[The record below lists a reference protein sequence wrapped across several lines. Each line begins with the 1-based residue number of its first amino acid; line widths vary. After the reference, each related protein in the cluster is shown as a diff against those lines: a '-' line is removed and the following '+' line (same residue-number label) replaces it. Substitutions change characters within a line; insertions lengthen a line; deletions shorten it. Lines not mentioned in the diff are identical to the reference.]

1 MFFVEKKTERRLE
14 EIFKFIYK
22 QKMALGLM
30 YKENDS
36 EEYKKTYRGFIWGG
50 KNVIGWFKSPK
61 IILPESY
68 KNKKVALYLELSDYK
83 VPDVNPES
91 LVYVNGVAVQGCD
104 KNHREIVIPK
114 DLLKDGELEVNIKA
128 FSGRRDYTN
137 KFLYADLVTIDEKTE
152 NLYLTMKMALQ
163 SAQILPKDD
172 YIRDVIL
179 SIIDNTLNIIDWR
192 EEGSEN
198 FYNSIYKALDFIKSE
213 LKEASGRSKRPEIT
227 CVGHSHIDVAWY
239 WQLWHTREKVSR
251 TFSTV
256 LNLMNQYPDYYFIQ
270 SQPQLYKYIKE
281 DYPEIYERIKERVAE
296 GRWEATGGMWV
307 EADSN
312 VTSGESLV
320 RQLLFGTRFFK
331 KEFGVDNKL
340 VWLPDAFGF
349 SGNLPQIMKKSGID
363 YFLTTKISW
372 NQFNRPPYDTFKWRG
387 LDGSEVLTH
396 FMTMPENSMNPDDWG
411 YTYNG
416 DINPRKFKR
425 VWESYRHK
433 DINSKDILIS
443 FGHGDGGGGTT
454 RDMIE
459 NIYITE
465 YMPVVPKAKMGK
477 AEDFFKRL
485 EEQVKNNK
493 HLDTWDG
500 ELYLEVHRG
509 TFTSQAKTKKY
520 NRQSEILLHD
530 VETLNSFAKTVDNN
544 VNYPQELIN
553 NAWELVL
560 LNQFHDII
568 PGSSITE
575 VYEDSDAQYKEVL
588 STCSRLKAEVLR
600 NLASKVKTDGPS
612 LVIFN
617 TLSWKRNDY
626 IYIEKASIGYE
637 AEFMDGDK
645 VLSSQTIQKNGHEYY
660 MIFAKNIPSYG
671 YKTIRVVRKNANI
684 LAINVS
690 VDKTMMENKFFKI
703 YLNDKGQ
710 IVSIFDKKNNK
721 EVIAKGKLGNVL
733 SAYEDKP
740 FNFDAWDID
749 IYYKDKEYVVD
760 NLISAEVVEQGS
772 ERGTLKLVWKY
783 VNSDIVQYVHLYN
796 NTPRIDFETEIDWK
810 EKQTLLKTAFHVDVR
825 STKATYEIQFG
836 SIERTTHNNTPWDY
850 AQFEVPAQKWV
861 DLSERNYGVSLLND
875 CKYGHSIKNNVIELT
890 LLKSAIEPD
899 PFADKCHHS
908 FTYSLYPH
916 KGDWFEGGTV
926 QAGYS
931 LNYDMPVVY
940 VESTTGEL
948 QSEDSFIENNI
959 PDVIIETVKKA
970 EDSNH
975 TIIRM
980 YEYGNGT
987 TEGEIKFNKN
997 IKEAYM
1003 CDMMENNRTL
1013 VDFEGNKI
1021 NLKFTPFE
1029 LKCLMVDF
1037 E

>member
-14 EIFKFIYK
+14 EIFKFIYR
-22 QKMALGLM
+22 QRMDLGLK
-30 YKENDS
+30 YRQDGT
-36 EEYKKTYRGFIWGG
+36 EEYKDTYRGLMWGG
-50 KNVIGWFKSPK
+50 KNVLVWFKSP
-61 IILPESY
+61 IITLPESY
-68 KNKKVALYLELSDYK
+68 INKKVALYLELSDYT
-83 VPDVNPES
+83 VPSVNPES
-91 LVYVNGVAVQGCD
+91 LIYVNGTPIQGCD
-104 KNHREIVIPK
+104 KNHREIVVPK
-114 DLLKDGELEVNIKA
+114 ELIKDGKLEVNVKA
-128 FSGRRDYTN
+128 FSGRRDYKN
-137 KFLYADLVTIDEKTE
+137 KFLYAEVVTIDEKTE
-152 NLYLTMKMALQ
+152 NLYLTMKMALHT
-163 SAQILPKDD
+163 ALTLPKDD
-172 YIRDVIL
+172 YMRGVIL
-179 SIIDNTLNIIDWR
+179 SVIDNTLNLIDWR
-192 EEGSEN
+192 EEGSDN
-198 FYNSIYKALDFIKSE
+198 FYDSIYKALFYIKEE
-213 LKEASGRSKRPEIT
+213 LKAAAGRSKRPEVT
-227 CVGHSHIDVAWY
+227 CIGHSHIDVAWY

-256 LNLMNQYPDYYFIQ
+256 LNLMKQYPDYYFLQ

-281 DYPEIYERIKERVAE
+281 DYPEIYEKIKERVAE

-349 SGNLPQIMKKSGID
+349 SGNLPQIMKKSGFD

-372 NQFNRPPYDTFKWRG
+372 NQFNRPPYDTFRWRG

-396 FMTMPENSMNPDDWG
+396 FMTMPENAKNPEDWG

-416 DINPRKFKR
+416 DINPYSFKR
-425 VWESYRHK
+425 VWENYRHK
-433 DINSKDILIS
+433 DINSKDVLIS

-459 NIYITE
+459 SIYISE
-465 YMPVVPKAKMGK
+465 DMPVMPKAKMGK

-485 EEQVKNNK
+485 EAEVAENK

-509 TFTSQAKTKKY
+509 TLTSQAKTKKY
-520 NRQSEILLHD
+520 NRQSEIVLHD
-530 VETLNSFAKTVDNN
+530 VEALNTFAKTVDRNA
-544 VNYPQELIN
+544 NYHQEEIN

-588 STCSRLKAEVLR
+588 STGNRLKAEVLN
-600 NLASKVKTDGPS
+600 NLASKVKTEGPS

-617 TLSWKRNDY
+617 TLSWKRDGY
-626 IYIEKASIGYE
+626 IYVEKASIAYE
-637 AEFMDGDK
+637 SEFVDGDS
-645 VLSSQTIQKNGHEYY
+645 VLSSQIVEKNGKSYY
-660 MIFAKNIPSYG
+660 MIFVKDVPSYG
-671 YKTIRVVRKNANI
+671 YKTVKVTKKGSNSHEDNI
-684 LAINVS
+684 S
-690 VDKTMMENKFFKI
+690 VNKTAMENKFFKI
-703 YLNDKGQ
+703 VLNDKGQ
-710 IVSIFDKKNNK
+710 LVSIFDKTNNK
-721 EVIAKGKLGNVL
+721 EVLAEGKLGNVL

-749 IYYKDKEYVVD
+749 IYYKDKQYVVD
-760 NLISAEVVEQGS
+760 NLVSAEVVSQGA

-783 VNSDIVQYVHLYN
+783 MNSDIVQYVHLYN
-796 NTPRIDFETEIDWK
+796 NVARVDFETEIDWK
-810 EKQTLLKTAFHVDVR
+810 EKQTLLKTAFPVDVR

-850 AQFEVPAQKWV
+850 GQFEVTGHKWT
-861 DLSERNYGVSLLND
+861 DLSERNFGVSLLND
-875 CKYGHSIKNNVIELT
+875 CKYGHSIKNNVIELS

-916 KGDWFEGGTV
+916 KGDWFEGATV
-926 QAGYS
+926 QEGYS
-931 LNYDMPVVY
+931 LNFEMPVVY
-940 VESTTGEL
+940 VEKTAGQLPS
-948 QSEDSFIENNI
+948 SDSFVENAI
-959 PDVIIETVKKA
+959 PGVIVETVKKA
-970 EDSNH
+970 EDCDH
-975 TIIRM
+975 TVIRM

-987 TEGEIKFNKN
+987 TAGEIRFNKK
-997 IKEAYM
+997 IKEAFL
-1003 CDMMENNRTL
+1003 CDMMEKNEAPIA
-1013 VDFEGNKI
+1013 FEGNKI
-1021 NLKFTPFE
+1021 NLEFTPFE